1 MASYFV
7 DSDEETTAVLLAVD
21 QLSSRGSR
29 IGRSADLQRNS
40 ALGHQN
46 LMQASKS
53 HAELL

>member
-1 MASYFV
+1 MATYFF
-7 DSDEETTAVLLAVD
+7 DSDEETAAVLLAVD
-21 QLSSRGSR
+21 KLSARGSR

-53 HAELL
+53 HTELL